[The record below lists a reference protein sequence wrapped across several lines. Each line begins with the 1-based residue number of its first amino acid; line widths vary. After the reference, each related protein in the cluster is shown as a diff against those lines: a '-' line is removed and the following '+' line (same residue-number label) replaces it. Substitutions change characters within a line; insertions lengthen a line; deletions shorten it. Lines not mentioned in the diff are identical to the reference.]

1 MDIRE
6 NLQEVEQR
14 IADVCKQAGRAREA
28 VSLIAV
34 SKTHPAEAV
43 REALA
48 CGQTVFGENR
58 VQELRE
64 KAEALKADAPCW
76 HLIGTLQTNKVK
88 YLPEVQGLTMIHSVD
103 SLKLAQEIDRRFAQA
118 HGCQPSQSV
127 DAVDVLVEV
136 NMAHEDTKQGIAPLE
151 AEALLREIAKLSHLH
166 VRGLMTIA
174 PFTEDAETN
183 RVHFAGLR
191 SLLET
196 LNARSILPYPMTEL
210 SMGMSG
216 DYEVAIEEG
225 ATLIRVGTAIFGA
238 RG

>member
-14 IADVCKQAGRAREA
+14 IADACKQAGRAREA
-28 VSLIAV
+28 VTLIAV

-64 KAEALKADAPCW
+64 KSAAVDGVQW

-88 YLPEVQGLTMIHSVD
+88 YLPEIGGLSMIHSVD
-103 SLKLAQEIDRRFAQA
+103 SLKLAREIDKRYEQA
-118 HGCQPSQSV
+118 GACM
-127 DAVDVLVEV
+127 DVLLEV
-136 NMAHEDTKQGIAPLE
+136 NMAQEETKQGIAPDE
-151 AEALLREIAKLSHLH
+151 AETLLREIVQLSHLS

-174 PFTEDAETN
+174 PFTEDAESN
-183 RVHFAGLR
+183 RRYFSGLR
-191 SLLET
+191 DLMER
-196 LNARSILPYPMTEL
+196 LNRITIVSEPMTML

-216 DYEVAIEEG
+216 DYCVAIEEG
-225 ATLIRVGTAIFGA
+225 ATLVRVGTAVFGA
-238 RG
+238 RDYNHF